1 MNENLG
7 IMRFCFVCM
16 RTIRAFV
23 TDLDIRG
30 PSSDSW
36 RCSLD
41 GGVGAPLLRGG
52 GVLHE
57 GGGVLAKGSV
67 YCTKT
72 PPSWSLPESL
82 PVAPHP
88 RVVRAGRHRS
98 D

>member
-7 IMRFCFVCM
+7 IMRFCFVCV

-52 GVLHE
+52 VYSTRVEVYWPRAVCTARKPHRRGVSPNLFQ
-57 GGGVLAKGSV
+57 
-67 YCTKT
+67 
-72 PPSWSLPESL
+72 
-82 PVAPHP
+82 
-88 RVVRAGRHRS
+88 
-98 D
+98 